1 MEKKEKKDTQRFKL
15 EVSKQ
20 AKLKDERERERDKDR
35 REISNERVNHL
46 RIGREREREKKA
58 L

>member
-20 AKLKDERERERDKDR
+20 AKLKDERERETKTG
-35 REISNERVNHL
+35 ERYQMK
-46 RIGREREREKKA
+46 E
-58 L
+58 